1 MIEFYIGKV
10 RFNIEFSFLAVIA
23 LLGVLDNGRNFIYGL
38 WVCII
43 HEVGHIIPMFLLG
56 EKVRAVRFHACGIN
70 ISPQKSIIRPV
81 YQDIII
87 ILGGATLNILL
98 GVMFYISDM
107 GINAQI
113 FASMNLILGLF
124 NLLPY
129 TNFDGGTLI
138 LKIAEYFNGDTTE
151 TRKVLRFVNC
161 ILSIAL
167 LAFLLVNHI
176 INLTL
181 IITVAYLIMVE
192 IIGNG

>member
-1 MIEFYIGKV
+1 
-10 RFNIEFSFLAVIA
+10 
-23 LLGVLDNGRNFIYGL
+23 
-38 WVCII
+38 
-43 HEVGHIIPMFLLG
+43 
-56 EKVRAVRFHACGIN
+56 
-70 ISPQKSIIRPV
+70 
-81 YQDIII
+81 
-87 ILGGATLNILL
+87 
-98 GVMFYISDM
+98 M

-181 IITVAYLIMVE
+181 IITVTYLIMVE